1 MNGLK
6 TKTNAGRPNW
16 DKIFRK
22 LQVRI
27 SQPLLY
33 SFFTI
38 FRYFYLFCGFL
49 MKKILSNFR
58 SKTKEKWLYFI
69 VAIQQWLRFWD
80 LNVKN
85 FSLISVKKSF
95 KIEMFFLPI
104 LGINFCQITT
114 FIKVC
119 VAFVF
124 GLPAPDPLIDRFLVK
139 SIN

>member
-33 SFFTI
+33 INSVYFCFYSISWYSFHDFS
-38 FRYFYLFCGFL
+38 LLCGFL
-49 MKKILSNFR
+49 MKKILSIFR
-58 SKTKEKWLYFI
+58 SKTKEKLLYFI

-85 FSLISVKKSF
+85 FSLISAKKSF
-95 KIEMFFLPI
+95 KNEI
-104 LGINFCQITT
+104 GIFFCQITT
-114 FIKVC
+114 FIKVRM
-119 VAFVF
+119 AFIF
-124 GLPAPDPLIDRFLVK
+124 RLQTL
-139 SIN
+139 

>member
-33 SFFTI
+33 SYFTI

-95 KIEMFFLPI
+95 KIEMFFVPI
-104 LGINFCQITT
+104 LDIYFFQITT

-124 GLPAPDPLIDRFLVK
+124 WASDPIVDRF
-139 SIN
+139 